1 MPTTRLS
8 PVVSLRFREP
18 AQPSTVREP
27 QPAAVC
33 SSGQPHNP
41 PAEETKRRPR
51 PNLTLSLP
59 TYRGTGMLTE
69 CPRCERRFDVHV
81 HLLPHI
87 ERRVLVFH
95 AIDDLQNACIHAFG
109 AIACQRLFRD
119 HIRLKTNELQRDSQR
134 TVAARRRQGG
144 APSRTRQASCSS
156 TSTRTCKGVT
166 LPRIIRGS
174 LSGPHCA
181 Y

>member
-59 TYRGTGMLTE
+59 TYRGTGMLAE
-69 CPRCERRFDVHV
+69 CARCERRFDVHV
-81 HLLPHI
+81 HLLPHMQ
-87 ERRVLVFH
+87 RRVLVFH
-95 AIDDLQNACIHAFG
+95 AIDDLQNACIHAFS

-119 HIRLKTNELQRDSQR
+119 HIGLKTNELQRDSQR
-134 TVAARRRQGG
+134 TVAARRRQGRG
-144 APSRTRQASCSS
+144 
-156 TSTRTCKGVT
+156 TS
-166 LPRIIRGS
+166 L
-174 LSGPHCA
+174 
-181 Y
+181 